1 MKTSVL
7 FEKQKSLGAE
17 FGEFRD
23 WQLPKFYTSVKEE
36 YSAAKKSVVLI
47 DRSYF
52 EQIRIF
58 GNDHVDLL
66 HRLSTNEVRTLKTD
80 EGQINIFTNEK
91 GRIVDRVML
100 FKFEEERRLLI
111 SAGNAKKI
119 TDWIEKYI
127 FIEDAKTEILSNRGV
142 ISIFGPKSLEFL
154 SKLFDVKF
162 DDLLECHFKEID
174 WSNHMVQISRTDE
187 LGFRGFNLIT
197 EGNALSGL
205 WDHLIDSGRR
215 VGLKPMGEDA
225 YETLRIESG
234 WPVYSKDFDEEINPH
249 ETNMLPYVNFDK
261 GCYIGQEVVA
271 RLDTYEKVQKHLMG
285 IVLESETQPHEKDPI
300 FMDDKEVGHIT
311 SVTHSFDL
319 NKKIALGYV
328 RTKFIEEGAKVQIRS
343 SEKEISGRLVKLP
356 FKI

>member
-1 MKTSVL
+1 MQTSIL

-17 FGEFRD
+17 FGEFYN

-52 EQIRIF
+52 KQIRIS
-58 GNDHVDLL
+58 GNDHVDLM
-66 HRLSTNEVRTLKTD
+66 HRMSTNEVRTLKPGD
-80 EGQINIFTNEK
+80 GQINIFTNEK
-91 GRIVDRVML
+91 GRIVDRVVL
-100 FKFEEERRLLI
+100 FKFETEMRLLI
-111 SAGNAKKI
+111 TSGNAKKI
-119 TDWIEKYI
+119 SDWIEKYI

-154 SKLFDVKF
+154 SKLFDVGF

-174 WSNHMVQISRTDE
+174 WSNHTVQISRTDE
-187 LGFRGFNLIT
+187 LGFSGFNLVT
-197 EGNALSGL
+197 EESALSEL
-205 WDHLIDSGRR
+205 WDHLIEHGSQFD
-215 VGLKPMGEDA
+215 LKPMGEDA

-285 IVLESETQPHEKDPI
+285 IVLESETQPNEKDPI

>member
-66 HRLSTNEVRTLKTD
+66 HRLSTNEVRTLKPG

-91 GRIVDRVML
+91 GRIVDRVAL
-100 FKFEEERRLLI
+100 FKFENEMRLLI
-111 SAGNAKKI
+111 TSGNAKKI
-119 TDWIEKYI
+119 NDWIEKYI
-127 FIEDAKTEILSNRGV
+127 FIEDAKTEILSNRGAL
-142 ISIFGPKSLEFL
+142 SIFGPKSSEFL
-154 SKLFDVKF
+154 SNLFEVKF
-162 DDLLECHFKEID
+162 DDLEDNYFRETEWNNQRLHI
-174 WSNHMVQISRTDE
+174 VRTGE
-187 LGFRGFNLIT
+187 LSVPGFNLIT
-197 EGNALSGL
+197 EVTALSGL
-205 WDHLIDSGRR
+205 WDHLIDLGRR
-215 VGLKPMGEDA
+215 MDLKPLGEDA

-234 WPVYSKDFDEEINPH
+234 WPIYGKDFDGEINPH

-271 RLDTYEKVQKHLMG
+271 RLDTYEKVRKHLMG
-285 IVLESETQPHEKDPI
+285 IVLEGETQLHEKDPI
-300 FMDDKEVGHIT
+300 FIDDKEVGHIT
-311 SVTHSFDL
+311 SITYSFDL
-319 NKKIALGYV
+319 NKRIALGYV
-328 RTKFIEEGAKVQIRS
+328 RTKFIKEGAKVQVRS
-343 SEKEISGRLVKLP
+343 GEKKISGRLVKLP
-356 FKI
+356 FEI